1 MKKQKTFF
9 KRVALL
15 SFALITLFVI
25 MFVSAYHSDL
35 KPLDSFTM
43 CSDGD
48 YYSETTY
55 YLTEELF
62 NQRNG
67 QNQKSAAGKKLTA
80 EDKGEFVLAA
90 EKKVWVAE
98 KYNGDGN
105 PKDSRLLKKS
115 EVEAYKRDSLNENS
129 DTLRTSA
136 THSLGTDKESYYAL
150 SIMLTADYYADSDW
164 YKVSGFSMWEKNY
177 SSNDN
182 KYIAEKGYE
191 DYVGFTWG
199 GEGTI
204 QGSDYNMRGYFSD
217 FVNNQS
223 YNKPLSVS
231 RCLTNSFS
239 GVVWQFIEKNQDG
252 KSLTQGSSYVTLTKV
267 GELQN
272 KMTSVRFTYIHTYDI
287 VKGTVSINVGA
298 GGLAGGISLS
308 SAEKQWQIEIDL
320 SGIEY

>member
-90 EKKVWVAE
+90 EKK
-98 KYNGDGN
+98 
-105 PKDSRLLKKS
+105 
-115 EVEAYKRDSLNENS
+115 
-129 DTLRTSA
+129 
-136 THSLGTDKESYYAL
+136 SLGSR
-150 SIMLTADYYADSDW
+150 
-164 YKVSGFSMWEKNY
+164 KV
-177 SSNDN
+177 
-182 KYIAEKGYE
+182 
-191 DYVGFTWG
+191 
-199 GEGTI
+199 
-204 QGSDYNMRGYFSD
+204 
-217 FVNNQS
+217 
-223 YNKPLSVS
+223 
-231 RCLTNSFS
+231 
-239 GVVWQFIEKNQDG
+239 
-252 KSLTQGSSYVTLTKV
+252 
-267 GELQN
+267 
-272 KMTSVRFTYIHTYDI
+272 
-287 VKGTVSINVGA
+287 
-298 GGLAGGISLS
+298 
-308 SAEKQWQIEIDL
+308 
-320 SGIEY
+320 